1 MTKSTLARNAS
12 CDAVV
17 GLLDLGSTYAA
28 GRIGIY
34 TADSSVIT
42 YMDLSNPAFRD
53 STDGTAISNFI
64 YDSTSFFDATA
75 SYFNMLN
82 RDSTV
87 IWNGIISRSDG
98 TGDMRLDSIIMPKD
112 TTVSISSATY
122 AVPA

>member
-1 MTKSTLARNAS
+1 LARNAS